1 MGGESEAGR
10 AVAAR
15 VADIYLMNGR
25 PADEIAAI
33 VADMD
38 RRAADHR
45 RTLRYGTSAFVICRE
60 TEAEALAE
68 FQRLAGLRHLEVKG
82 GDPRVAMHQPA
93 LQARMKVGTNGGTA
107 AGLVGTPRQ
116 IADRML
122 EFHALG
128 IETFLLQ
135 FHPTQRELER
145 FGAEVMPLLGRSRN
159 HAA

>member
-1 MGGESEAGR
+1 
-10 AVAAR
+10 
-15 VADIYLMNGR
+15 
-25 PADEIAAI
+25 
-33 VADMD
+33 
-38 RRAADHR
+38 
-45 RTLRYGTSAFVICRE
+45 
-60 TEAEALAE
+60 
-68 FQRLAGLRHLEVKG
+68 
-82 GDPRVAMHQPA
+82 
-93 LQARMKVGTNGGTA
+93 MKVGTNGGTA

-145 FGAEVMPLLGRSRN
+145 LGAEVMPLLGRSRN